1 MPDISKEL
9 MKQEALERLKFIKA
23 HQTIID
29 RFEEGELM
37 VTVAINILFALTP
50 EEKEYVREFEEE
62 TGSLVFHVIK
72 TETSMFGTLYSFLNV
87 SPYEEDWGVERAAL
101 AEMYPL
107 VYVRNA
113 EDKMLSDFGTIG
125 IEVHNG
131 CILRTE

>member
-29 RFEEGELM
+29 RFEEGDLM
-37 VTVAINILFALTP
+37 VTVAINTLFALTP

-72 TETSMFGTLYSFLNV
+72 TKTTMFGTLYSFLNV
-87 SPYEEDWGVERAAL
+87 SPYEEDWEVERETL

-113 EDKMLSDFGTIG
+113 EDKMFSDFGTIG

>member
-1 MPDISKEL
+1 MPNISKEL
-9 MKQEALERLKFIKA
+9 MKQEAIERLKFIKA

-29 RFEEGELM
+29 RFEDDELM
-37 VTVAINILFALTP
+37 VTVAINTLFALTP
-50 EEKEYVREFEEE
+50 EEKEFVREFEEE

-72 TETSMFGTLYSFLNV
+72 TKTTFGTLYSFLNV
-87 SPYEEDWGVERAAL
+87 SPYEEDWEVERETL